1 MAGRITIDR
10 MVRIHGTC
18 VAIGDTGVLLRGISG
33 SGKSDLALRLID
45 EGAALVAD
53 DHVEVTLEGPGLL
66 ARAPAT
72 IAGMIEVRGLGLFRL
87 PYCDAPLALLFD
99 MTPGQA
105 VERLPDP
112 DAETI
117 LGVTIPR
124 HRLNP
129 WEGSAAAKVRLAV
142 AAAKGSVG
150 LLS

>member
-1 MAGRITIDR
+1 

-87 PYCDAPLALLFD
+87 AYRDAPLTLLFD
-99 MTPGQA
+99 LTPGQTI
-105 VERLPDP
+105 ERLPEP
-112 DAETI
+112 DSETI
-117 LGVTIPR
+117 LGVAIPR

-129 WEGSAAAKVRLAV
+129 WEGSATAKVRLAV
-142 AAAKGSVG
+142 AAAKGTVG